1 MEKLWIHA
9 DKGLDF
15 LSCPGL
21 FFFFIRKKKKQT
33 IKPGVKSKWL
43 SDVDSYTFSNEYN
56 SHQINVS
63 TLQAGVWNLYITEKE
78 VTWNNDLQCQI
89 WNAWVEKVDTFSG
102 KWWLVPGRTENHP
115 LSSLHSLFHLI
126 FYLKNIV
133 HH

>member
-1 MEKLWIHA
+1 MEKIMNPCWQSFR
-9 DKGLDF
+9 F
-15 LSCPGL
+15 LILPWA
-21 FFFFIRKKKKQT
+21 FFFFIKKKKKQT
-33 IKPGVKSKWL
+33 IKPGVKPKWL
-43 SDVDSYTFSNEYN
+43 SDVDSYTFSNEYK

-63 TLQAGVWNLYITEKE
+63 TPQAGVWNLYITEKE

-115 LSSLHSLFHLI
+115 LSRLHSLFHFI
-126 FYLKNIV
+126 FHLKNIV